1 MTQRF
6 ARNAIVLGLL
16 SAIGPFAID
25 MYLPALPSMQA
36 DLHADTAA
44 VQWSL
49 TAFFIAVGV
58 CQLVYGPVS
67 DMVGRKA
74 PLYFGMAVFIAGAIG
89 CALAPT
95 IEWLI
100 FFRFV
105 QGVGACASM
114 VIPRAVVRDL
124 HTGSEAARLI
134 SLIMLVFSISPILA
148 PLSGSAIV
156 AFGAWH
162 GIFWVMAMAALL
174 SFALIAVFLPET
186 RPAEQRIRSSLG
198 SVFSGYGALL
208 RDRHFLGLTFIGG
221 LGMASFFAFLSNSAF
236 VYIDHFGLSP
246 TEYSVAFS
254 INAIG
259 FIGSSQFS
267 SFLARRYGFRR
278 VVRTAVLVYALLA
291 VVLLGITLAG
301 FESMFAMMAL
311 LFVAFACL
319 GLVIPSTA
327 VLALESHGPIAGMA
341 SALMGTLQLASGAI
355 SITIASA
362 LFDGT
367 PTAMIV
373 VIALC
378 AVGALILALLTLRS
392 GAAGVPQAAE

>member
-1 MTQRF
+1 MTPRF

-36 DLHADTAA
+36 GLHADTAA

-49 TAFFIAVGV
+49 TAFFIAVGA
-58 CQLVYGPVS
+58 CQLIYGPVS

-74 PLYFGMAVFIAGAIG
+74 PLYFGTAVFIAGAVG
-89 CALAPT
+89 CALSPT
-95 IEWLI
+95 IEWLV

-114 VIPRAVVRDL
+114 VSPRAVVRDL
-124 HTGSEAARLI
+124 QTGAEATRLI
-134 SLIMLVFSISPILA
+134 SLIMLVFSVSPILA
-148 PLSGSAIV
+148 PLSGSAV
-156 AFGAWH
+156 VRFGGWH
-162 GIFWVMAMAALL
+162 EIFWVMAAAALL
-174 SFALIAVFLPET
+174 SFVLIAVFLPET
-186 RPAEQRIRSSLG
+186 RPPEERIRSSFGTVL
-198 SVFSGYGALL
+198 SGYGTLL

-221 LGMASFFAFLSNSAF
+221 LGMASFFAFLANSSF

-246 TEYSVAFS
+246 TEYSFAFS
-254 INAIG
+254 INAVG

-278 VVRTAVLVYALLA
+278 VVRTAVALYALFAAILLA
-291 VVLLGITLAG
+291 VTLAG
-301 FESMFAMMAL
+301 SDGMFAMMAL

-341 SALMGTLQLASGAI
+341 SALMGTLQLVSGAV

-373 VIALC
+373 VVAFC
-378 AVGALILALLTLRS
+378 AVGALVLALLTLRS